1 MPEKSGR
8 AHTEADFVYCV
19 CLGVDAFK
27 IISTAIMLLQLLF
40 LTRQS
45 GSEGFWE
52 EEVALWGA
60 AVWGWDRRAHSPLS
74 TLSLLLAVRVSHGH
88 STVQARGLQMTPG

>member
-8 AHTEADFVYCV
+8 AHTEADFVYSL

-40 LTRQS
+40 LTQQS
-45 GSEGFWE
+45 GLGGFWE
-52 EEVALWGA
+52 VQGALWGA
-60 AVWGWDRRAHSPLS
+60 AEQGWDRRAQFPLC
-74 TLSLLLAVRVSHGH
+74 TLSLLLAVKVSHGH
-88 STVQARGLQMTPG
+88 GTVQARGLQITPD

>member
-8 AHTEADFVYCV
+8 AHTEADFVYSLS
-19 CLGVDAFK
+19 LGVDAFK

-45 GSEGFWE
+45 GLGGSWE
-52 EEVALWGA
+52 VQLCRGGTGEPPWHL
-60 AVWGWDRRAHSPLS
+60 SPLL
-74 TLSLLLAVRVSHGH
+74 TVPVSHGH
-88 STVQARGLQMTPG
+88 STVPARGPQMTPD

>member
-8 AHTEADFVYCV
+8 AHTEADFVYSL

-27 IISTAIMLLQLLF
+27 IISTGIMLLQLLF

-45 GSEGFWE
+45 GLEGSWE
-52 EEVALWGA
+52 AQGALWGA
-60 AVWGWDRRAHSPLS
+60 AVQRWDRRALS
-74 TLSLLLAVRVSHGH
+74 TLSLLLTVQINHGH
-88 STVQARGLQMTPG
+88 SSVQTRGLQMTPD